1 MNHSVLLYGKPYS
14 GKTTFA
20 AQFPKPFIMS
30 FDNNA
35 QYILDKDGKQVFTD
49 DNSYVIKDTD
59 DFTKALNK
67 AAKGGFETLIID
79 TIDMLDNMVRDYVLE
94 QENLNE
100 EGEAEFGRAW
110 RLIRKMDE
118 KLITQ
123 ISHFKGNIIWIG
135 WEQEKDI
142 KDRLGRSTT
151 HFEPKFNPKVMTHLT
166 GLTSSIVHAKQIDR
180 NGKQFYALSLGEDA
194 PLEEGS
200 SRLPIKKKLIPN
212 DYKSFIDNFDM

>member
-20 AQFPKPFIMS
+20 AQLPKPFIMS

-118 KLITQ
+118 KLLTQ

-180 NGKQFYALSLGEDA
+180 NGKQFYALSFGEDA

-200 SRLPIKKKLIPN
+200 SRLPIKAKLIPN
-212 DYKSFIDNFDM
+212 DYQKFIDNFDI